1 MDSTLVKADTPAM
14 TNAEWMRIMSP
25 MGSSKGGK
33 NRAARLSPL
42 ERSAIAAL
50 AGAASQGRVMTPGE
64 RTAWRDGYVVGAHF
78 AAGWKRPKKK
88 SIASESPEKP
98 LL

>member
-1 MDSTLVKADTPAM
+1 MSVALPTLT
-14 TNAEWMRIMSP
+14 TSEWMRTIRA
-25 MGSSKGGK
+25 MGGSKPGK
-33 NRAARLSPL
+33 SRAASLSPL

-50 AGAASQGRVMTPGE
+50 AGAASRGHVMTPSE
-64 RTAWRDGYVVGAHF
+64 RTAWRAGYVVGAHF

-98 LL
+98 LP